1 MLFHKQYH
9 RLENNTIIDSI
20 QFFNIP
26 DTTELDT
33 RDITKTYLKA
43 DKSIDRIEDYAYDQ
57 KDSLIIKVD
66 YIPYFNSDTL
76 IRFSVFYFDTIS
88 FLLDQ
93 YYKKENKL
101 IRRIVALSL
110 TKDTLEDQEYF
121 INGNKPYKML
131 WTHFEEVPRKRF
143 KAYEEDYFYKGDYID
158 YRIRNVFDENQT
170 ILFSYKDV
178 RLRDANN
185 RLILEKY
192 HTFDSTA
199 MDYIFDG
206 YRIVYGAPLL
216 SEIKV
221 IPNAKNNSLN
231 SSGRI
236 ISWGQGIENQFQLK
250 IISADGRDLFTT
262 NLTEQQ
268 NTFVWPSSI
277 RPGVYIVQIIGKKLS
292 ISKALIK
299 LP

>member
-1 MLFHKQYH
+1 M
-9 RLENNTIIDSI
+9 
-20 QFFNIP
+20 
-26 DTTELDT
+26 
-33 RDITKTYLKA
+33 
-43 DKSIDRIEDYAYDQ
+43 
-57 KDSLIIKVD
+57 
-66 YIPYFNSDTL
+66 
-76 IRFSVFYFDTIS
+76 
-88 FLLDQ
+88 
-93 YYKKENKL
+93 
-101 IRRIVALSL
+101 
-110 TKDTLEDQEYF
+110 
-121 INGNKPYKML
+121 
-131 WTHFEEVPRKRF
+131 
-143 KAYEEDYFYKGDYID
+143 
-158 YRIRNVFDENQT
+158 
-170 ILFSYKDV
+170 

-277 RPGVYIVQIIGKKLS
+277 RPGVYIIQIIGKKLS
-292 ISKALIK
+292 ITKALIK